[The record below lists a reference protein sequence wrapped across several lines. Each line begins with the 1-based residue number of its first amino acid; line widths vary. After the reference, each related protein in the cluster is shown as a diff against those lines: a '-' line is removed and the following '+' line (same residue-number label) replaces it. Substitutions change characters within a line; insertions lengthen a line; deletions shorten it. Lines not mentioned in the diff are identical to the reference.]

1 MLSLNAQKL
10 HTLLFIENDPQSAV
24 SLAESIGINE
34 VDFAETIAELQNHL
48 TGSGLVLV
56 MAADTY
62 MLGTDPQLSEF
73 IASEQ
78 KHADQ
83 KELSKAALETLAIIL
98 YKKHASRPDID
109 FIRGVQ
115 SSFILRTLTMRGLI
129 EKKTNPADNR
139 SFIYEP
145 TSQLLLYMG
154 IENVDNLPDRES
166 IEAKLQGIV
175 AEQMESNTDNV
186 DSEIN

>member
-1 MLSLNAQKL
+1 MTLNAQKL
-10 HTLLFIENDPQSAV
+10 LSLLFIENDPQSAS
-24 SLAESIGINE
+24 SLSESIGISLDEFTE
-34 VDFAETIAELQNHL
+34 VVSELQNHL
-48 TGSGLVLV
+48 LESGLVLV
-56 MAADTY
+56 TAGDTY

-73 IASEQ
+73 IAAEQ

-83 KELSKAALETLAIIL
+83 KELSKAALETLAIVL
-98 YKKHASRPDID
+98 YKKHVSRPDID

-139 SFIYEP
+139 SFIFEP
-145 TSQLLLYMG
+145 TAQLLTYMG
-154 IENVDNLPDRES
+154 VDSVQNLPDRET

-175 AEQMESNTDNV
+175 EEVAA
-186 DSEIN
+186 DSLQVTEEPA

>member
-1 MLSLNAQKL
+1 MTLNAQKL
-10 HTLLFIENDPQSAV
+10 LTLLFIENDPQSAV
-24 SLAESIGINE
+24 SLVESIGIS
-34 VDFAETIAELQNHL
+34 VSDFTDVVSELQNHL
-48 TGSGLVLV
+48 LESGLVLV
-56 MAADTY
+56 TAGDTY

-78 KHADQ
+78 KHSDQ

-129 EKKTNPADNR
+129 EKKTNPLDNR

-145 TSQLLLYMG
+145 TAQLLTYMG
-154 IENVDNLPDRES
+154 VDSVQNLPDRET

-175 AEQMESNTDNV
+175 EEVTA
-186 DSEIN
+186 DSLQVTEELP